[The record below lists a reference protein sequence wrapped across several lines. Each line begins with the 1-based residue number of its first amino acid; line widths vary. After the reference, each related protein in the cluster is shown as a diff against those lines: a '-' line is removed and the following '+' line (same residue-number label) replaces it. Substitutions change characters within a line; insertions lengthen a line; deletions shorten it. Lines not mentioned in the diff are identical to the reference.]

1 MRILAVTG
9 GIGSGKSY
17 IVRMFSAMGL
27 AVYDADSRTKAL
39 YDTRPELMEELRL
52 LLGNAIVSD
61 GRIDRRRMAE
71 AIFSD
76 RKLLSRV
83 EEIVFPYVR
92 DDTRNWGKNIGARFP
107 GMPFA
112 VLESAIILERPSLS
126 GWADKV
132 LTVSSP
138 LELRIA
144 RVMQRSALSIR
155 EIKARL
161 QNQWTDGMREKA
173 ADYIVYSDG
182 VRPLLP
188 QLEAVYMEMLK

>member
-1 MRILAVTG
+1 
-9 GIGSGKSY
+9 
-17 IVRMFSAMGL
+17 
-27 AVYDADSRTKAL
+27 
-39 YDTRPELMEELRL
+39 
-52 LLGNAIVSD
+52 
-61 GRIDRRRMAE
+61 
-71 AIFSD
+71 
-76 RKLLSRV
+76 
-83 EEIVFPYVR
+83 
-92 DDTRNWGKNIGARFP
+92 
-107 GMPFA
+107 MPFA
-112 VLESAIILERPSLS
+112 VLESTIILERPSLS

-155 EIKARL
+155 EIKARI